1 MNPEEN
7 VLFTLSKNGCIQY
20 DVKVDKVIPPH
31 EDKIINM
38 VINNELNQIAVGS
51 ADGNLKIY
59 ELNTNKLV
67 KRMNLEK
74 KIMLMNISNDLEHV
88 LVA

>member
-74 KIMLMNISNDLEHV
+74 KIMLMNISYDLEHV